1 MSRLKEV
8 QDSQDS
14 LNNIADCVSAE
25 YATSW
30 HLSDI
35 SITLAMLYDVITGH
49 IKKDIYVDNNGIRI
63 IPCSETRY
71 ETDE

>member
-8 QDSQDS
+8 QYSQNN
-14 LNNIADCVSAE
+14 LNSIDYISAE

-35 SITLAMLYDVITGH
+35 SITLGMLYDLLNGTINKEIHVN
-49 IKKDIYVDNNGIRI
+49 KDGISVVS
-63 IPCSETRY
+63 CSEVKY
-71 ETDE
+71 ENNE

>member
-8 QDSQDS
+8 QESQDS
-14 LNNIADCVSAE
+14 LNNIDCVSAE

-35 SITLAMLYDVITGH
+35 SITLAMLYYVITGH

>member
-1 MSRLKEV
+1 MNRLKEI
-8 QDSQDS
+8 QESQDS
-14 LNNIADCVSAE
+14 LNSIDCVSAE

-35 SITLAMLYDVITGH
+35 SITLAMLYDVITGY

>member
-1 MSRLKEV
+1 MNRLEEI
-8 QDSQDS
+8 QESQDS
-14 LNNIADCVSAE
+14 LNNIDCISAE

-63 IPCSETRY
+63 VPCSETRY

>member
-14 LNNIADCVSAE
+14 LNSIDCVSAE
-25 YATSW
+25 YVTSW

-35 SITLAMLYDVITGH
+35 SITLAMLYDVIAGD
-49 IKKDIYVDNNGIRI
+49 IKKDIYIDNNGIRI
-63 IPCSETRY
+63 VPCSETRY